1 MSFATETWFSQRIAW
16 KYGKE
21 GLAWKTTIN
30 RPNGQEE
37 YQLSLQP
44 LWALEGGVVALEI
57 VVARPGQPDVNILG
71 KRENG
76 VEYPFVITVKE
87 LKNGLAHSKF
97 LAVRRLLADDIAL
110 NIKIEHFRLGSGLG
124 SGSTYCPKCKN
135 LQEISMW
142 IIVESKKE

>member
-1 MSFATETWFSQRIAW
+1 VVQQRIAW

-30 RPNGQEE
+30 RPNGQEQ

-44 LWALEGGVVALEI
+44 LGALEGGVVALDI

-76 VEYPFVITVKE
+76 VEYPIVITVKE
-87 LKNGLAHSKF
+87 LKNGLVRSKF
-97 LAVRRLLADDIAL
+97 GAGRKLLADDIAL
-110 NIKIEHFRLGSGLG
+110 NIKIEHFRLGKRLG
-124 SGSTYCPKCKN
+124 KRQHI
-135 LQEISMW
+135 LL
-142 IIVESKKE
+142 

>member
-1 MSFATETWFSQRIAW
+1 MVQQRIAW

-30 RPNGQEE
+30 RPNGQEQ

-44 LWALEGGVVALEI
+44 LGALEGGVVALDI

-76 VEYPFVITVKE
+76 VEYPIVITVKE
-87 LKNGLAHSKF
+87 LKNGLVRSKF
-97 LAVRRLLADDIAL
+97 GAGRKLLADDIAL
-110 NIKIEHFRLGSGLG
+110 NIKIEHFRLGKRLG
-124 SGSTYCPKCKN
+124 KRQHI
-135 LQEISMW
+135 LL
-142 IIVESKKE
+142 